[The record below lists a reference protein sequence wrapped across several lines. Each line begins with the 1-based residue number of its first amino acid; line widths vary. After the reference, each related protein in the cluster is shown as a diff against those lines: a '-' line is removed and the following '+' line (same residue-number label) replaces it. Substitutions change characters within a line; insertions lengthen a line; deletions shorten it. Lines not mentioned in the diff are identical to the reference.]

1 MVIKQE
7 VAHLVFLSVDVV
19 VHHHP
24 TPAQSSGGTKAHG
37 RPKPLCCYPFNVV
50 FVVFAGLRKLSSTHW
65 QDNTNC
71 VRCIYTLSAAGPPW
85 PLLAPMGFS
94 ASLSPRT
101 PAHCL
106 LSVYHRAPGVVY
118 CAGFLALFLLIYR
131 WREARERFPNMTSRF
146 SVRSVLLAAPQRL
159 VGDFTSWQ

>member
-1 MVIKQE
+1 MGWLLPAGDRSVVIKQE

-101 PAHCL
+101 PAALSPGCL
-106 LSVYHRAPGVVY
+106 SQGSWRCVLRWLPGP
-118 CAGFLALFLLIYR
+118 FLANIQM
-131 WREARERFPNMTSRF
+131 ERGKGALS
-146 SVRSVLLAAPQRL
+146 
-159 VGDFTSWQ
+159 